1 MYKKIHGGINII
13 INIIDIIIN
22 IRNVNRPVKCSYSNA
37 NRDHNATSRTS
48 SGTVPSRI
56 RAKEKDKGGRSEGE
70 GGRTEIWR
78 QANNR
83 GSIVATFRR
92 RRLRLMFIHM
102 SRTWYGAPEEE
113 AAAAAGGDVL

>member
-1 MYKKIHGGINII
+1 MAKCPYFDG
-13 INIIDIIIN
+13 
-22 IRNVNRPVKCSYSNA
+22 NRG
-37 NRDHNATSRTS
+37 RDATHRLLE
-48 SGTVPSRI
+48 PSRQESA
-56 RAKEKDKGGRSEGE
+56 REKGKGERNE
-70 GGRTEIWR
+70 GGQAEIWR

-83 GSIVATFRR
+83 GSIAATFRR